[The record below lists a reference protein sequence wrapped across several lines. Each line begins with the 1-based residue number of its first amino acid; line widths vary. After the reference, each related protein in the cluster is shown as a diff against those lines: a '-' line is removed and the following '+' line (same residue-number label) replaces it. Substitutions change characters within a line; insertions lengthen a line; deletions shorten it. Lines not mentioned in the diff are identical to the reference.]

1 MNVNNVLKTPI
12 TNEYVTD
19 SVNDKSIITNKKT
32 KDKINKIKKYII
44 VVFI

>member
-19 SVNDKSIITNKKT
+19 SVNDKSIITKKNKRQ
-32 KDKINKIKKYII
+32 NK
-44 VVFI
+44 